1 MADTSLF
8 GRLRRLF
15 STDVVIRNVGGNQL
29 KVIDS
34 NQIQSLGQLQ
44 TNSLY
49 DRFNKLYSTTGG
61 LNYNTMQQTNFPST
75 RIQLYTD
82 YEAMDTDS
90 IVASAL
96 DIVSDESTLRNDMGE
111 VLQIRSADETVQKI
125 LYNLFY
131 DVLNIEFNLWSWTRN
146 MLKYGD
152 FYLKLEISEKFGIYN
167 VVPFSSYTILR
178 VEGGDPKNPSDV
190 KFKYDPSYS
199 VSENPL
205 GFQQVS
211 PGMGVNTGD
220 EVIFDN
226 YEMAHFRLLSD
237 FNYLPYGRSYLEPGR
252 KVWKQT
258 TLMEDAMLIH
268 RIVRAPEKRTFFVN
282 VGNIPPNEVETY
294 MQRMINKMKKTPYID
309 PNSGEYNL
317 KFNMQNILEDF
328 YIPVRGGDATTRIE
342 TTKGLDYAAIEDVT
356 YLRDKL
362 FAALKVPKAY
372 LGYEGDIEGKATLAA
387 EDIRFARTVERIQRI
402 LVSELTKI
410 ALVHLY
416 AQGYDGAALTNF
428 ELSLTTPSIIYDQ
441 ERIALLKE
449 KVDLAQQMMETR
461 LVPSDWIYD
470 NIFHFSEDQYQE
482 YRDLIIEDQ
491 KRQFRREQ
499 ISAEGNDPAES
510 GEAYGTPQA
519 LATLYGS
526 GRYPGS
532 KGVPKGYSVDDPE
545 FPSQALDGLGRPKEK
560 ASDYGTQ
567 DGNLGKDT
575 IGQAR
580 MKSNLGSEDSPGMP
594 NYKSGSPLAL
604 ENINTKAIYAK
615 NEKSLKNMFPKQKV
629 SLFEGEKLLD
639 EDQIRE
645 EVK

>member
-8 GRLRRLF
+8 GKLRRLF

-29 KVIDS
+29 KVTDS
-34 NQIQSLGQLQ
+34 QQIQSLGQLQ
-44 TNSLY
+44 TNSLF
-49 DRFNKLYSTTGG
+49 DKFNKLYSTTGG
-61 LNYNTMQQTNFPST
+61 TNYNMSQQVNFPAS
-75 RIQLYTD
+75 RIQLYVD
-82 YEAMDTDS
+82 YESMDQDA

-96 DIVSDESTLRNDMGE
+96 DIVADESTLRNDMGE
-111 VLQIRSADETVQKI
+111 VLQIRSSDETVQKI

-131 DVLNIEFNLWSWTRN
+131 DVLNIEFNLWSWSRN

-152 FYLKLEISEKFGIYN
+152 FYLKLEISEKFGVYN
-167 VVPFSSYTILR
+167 VIPFSSYTIMRL
-178 VEGGDPKNPSDV
+178 EGMDPANPSEV
-190 KFKYDPSYS
+190 KYKYDPSYS

-205 GFQQVS
+205 GFQTINPSMRQTS
-211 PGMGVNTGD
+211 GE

-237 FNYLPYGRSYLEPGR
+237 FNYLPYGRSYLEPAR
-252 KVWKQT
+252 KIWKQM

-294 MQRMINKMKKTPYID
+294 MQRMINKMKKTPYVD
-309 PNSGEYNL
+309 PQTGDYNL

-362 FAALKVPKAY
+362 FSALKVPKAF
-372 LGYEGDIEGKATLAA
+372 LGYEADLEGKATLAA

-402 LVSELTKI
+402 LISELTKI

-441 ERIALLKE
+441 ERIALMKE
-449 KVDLAQQMMETR
+449 KVDLAGQMMELKLMPT
-461 LVPSDWIYD
+461 DWIYD
-470 NIFHFSEDQYQE
+470 NVFHFSEDQYQE

-491 KRQFRREQ
+491 KRTFRQNQ
-499 ISAEGNDPAES
+499 ILEEGNDPAES
-510 GEAYGTPQA
+510 GEAYGTPHA
-519 LATLYGS
+519 LASLYGA
-526 GRYPGS
+526 GRYPEA
-532 KGVPKGYSVDDPE
+532 KGVPKGYDVNDSEYPE
-545 FPSQALDGLGRPKEK
+545 PALGRPEEK
-560 ASDYGTQ
+560 VSGYGTQ
-567 DGNLGKDT
+567 DSNLGKD
-575 IGQAR
+575 ILGVDR
-580 MKSNLGSEDSPGMP
+580 MKSGTTPEDRPGLSESSVTVD
-594 NYKSGSPLAL
+594 NV
-604 ENINTKAIYAK
+604 NTRAVFAQ
-615 NEKSLKNMFPKQKV
+615 NEKMLKKFFPKPKV
-629 SLFEGEKLLD
+629 TLFEGEELLN
-639 EDQIRE
+639 EGNIRE
-645 EVK
+645 EVE